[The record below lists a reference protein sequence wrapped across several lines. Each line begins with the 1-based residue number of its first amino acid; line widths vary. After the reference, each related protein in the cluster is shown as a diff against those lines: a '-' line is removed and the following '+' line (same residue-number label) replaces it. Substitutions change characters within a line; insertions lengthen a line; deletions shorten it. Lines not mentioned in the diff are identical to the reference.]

1 MVFGIK
7 NGMKLILHAN
17 DSISITSVFGTV
29 ALGIIYYEISFF
41 SSRISIISN
50 IFLVKHL

>member
-7 NGMKLILHAN
+7 NGTKTILQTV
-17 DSISITSVFGTV
+17 DTIIVTSAFGTIT
-29 ALGIIYYEISFF
+29 LGIIYYEISFF